1 MKKMVKFYKEY
12 QSLNTF
18 FLIQISLFI
27 LLFIPYF
34 IDNKIWISIV
44 YFAVVLLCF
53 SSYFS
58 LYHIYK
64 QISLHAKL
72 EAEAEMIEKQK
83 KLQEEH
89 LKVSKENQLNM
100 QTMREQIIKKIE
112 PNQDTKQENHRKV
125 INELM
130 EEYASLYNIDY
141 CKNKIVDAILY
152 NKMLLAKRN
161 KIQTKVQ
168 VIIPEVLKIKD
179 TDVMSVFTNLIDNA
193 IEASMKLDEKSRLI
207 DIEAMVKSN
216 YLIIC
221 VSNHKLS
228 TKINLNFNV
237 TTKMD
242 QANHGL
248 GLNIIKRTCNENN
261 GVLVIE
267 DYDTSVKMLCTLQ
280 LGNVHNI

>member
-1 MKKMVKFYKEY
+1 MVKFYKEY
-12 QSLNTF
+12 QSLNIF
-18 FLIQISLFI
+18 FLIQINIFI
-27 LLFIPYF
+27 LLFIPHF
-34 IDNKIWISIV
+34 IDNKMWISID
-44 YFAVVLLCF
+44 YFIVLLLCF

-72 EAEAEMIEKQK
+72 EAEADIIEKQK

-89 LKVSKENQLNM
+89 LKVTIENQLNI
-100 QTMREQIIKKIE
+100 QTMRDQIIKKME
-112 PNQDTKQENHRKV
+112 LNHDTKQEDDRV
-125 INELM
+125 LINEIM

-161 KIQTKVQ
+161 KIQTRVQ

-193 IEASMKLDEKSRLI
+193 IEASMKLDESLRLI

-216 YLIIC
+216 YLIIR

-228 TKINLNFNV
+228 TKIDPDFSV

-248 GLNIIKRTCNENN
+248 GLNIIKRTCIENN
-261 GVLVIE
+261 GVFEIE
-267 DYDTSVKMLCTLQ
+267 DHDTSIKMLCTLQ
-280 LGNVHNI
+280 LGS